1 MILIIKQSIN
11 KKYDNPTYKEK
22 KKTMTVLMFINK
34 NKCAYYSI
42 IIKIVG
48 NIYINFVKKEE
59 VIFYF

>member
-1 MILIIKQSIN
+1 
-11 KKYDNPTYKEK
+11 
-22 KKTMTVLMFINK
+22 MTVLMFINK